1 MLLTKRHEKD
11 EEEANASTMKTAM
24 ERQRSEAKDDNEN
37 NGDDTKSIGT
47 TSTPS
52 PPPPAEVPGRRFSER
67 FYRQSIQGLDE
78 QLIYW
83 QCRVGEEAGGEGQR
97 RNANAS
103 ATTNTTERT
112 TRKRVAAAETVPTAK
127 TVPTSSSSTTNK
139 TTPPTG
145 TAVPPICGNHNGNA
159 IPPSQ
164 RVQTFQ
170 QMADEFG
177 LRFNALCE
185 QYFFSLPTN
194 VNVCLVLTIDHRQ
207 QMAKISYERTA
218 SHWECQ
224 PVEQFSFVWPLT
236 DWHQFL
242 WGVRGIFLLFFFGC
256 PRIRMEKR
264 LAIQNAN
271 GGTQTA
277 EGETSPIPIIEEP
290 PEEDENDHGN
300 KHTEEGEANGTSNGT
315 FSVTVSHPDL
325 RWERIATDLLLRLV
339 IVPGKRIQFSPQR
352 QQTKKRTKQMGDEC
366 LTFEDFNVA
375 NDDRGWIRVIE
386 GGGVRKNGQRKITR
400 TEHWLKF
407 SRELFTYAIIGKSAA
422 VFGGIFPCATNG
434 GREQNNSRQIK

>member
-1 MLLTKRHEKD
+1 MLLTKHHENG
-11 EEEANASTMKTAM
+11 EEEANGPMKTAKK
-24 ERQRSEAKDDNEN
+24 RQRSEAKDDNDD
-37 NGDDTKSIGT
+37 DDTKSIGT

-83 QCRVGEEAGGEGQR
+83 QCRVGEEAGDGGQQ
-97 RNANAS
+97 RNANAT
-103 ATTNTTERT
+103 ANTTART
-112 TRKRVAAAETVPTAK
+112 TTKRAATESVPAAK
-127 TVPTSSSSTTNK
+127 AVPTSSSSTTNK
-139 TTPPTG
+139 TTPIG
-145 TAVPPICGNHNGNA
+145 IAVPPICGGNHNSNA

-194 VNVCLVLTIDHRQ
+194 VNSCLVLTIDHRQ

-224 PVEQFSFVWPLT
+224 PVEQFSFVWPLN

-242 WGVRGIFLLFFFGC
+242 WGVRGIFLLFFVGC

-290 PEEDENDHGN
+290 SDDEDENDHGN
-300 KHTEEGEANGTSNGT
+300 RHTEEENEANGTSNGT

-325 RWERIATDLLLRLV
+325 RLERIAADLLLRLV

-352 QQTKKRTKQMGDEC
+352 QHAKKRTKQTGDDC

-375 NDDRGWIRVIE
+375 NDDRGWVRVIE
-386 GGGVRKNGQRKITR
+386 GGGVRKNGQLKVTR
-400 TEHWLKF
+400 TEHWLKIC
-407 SRELFTYAIIGKSAA
+407 RELFTYAIIGKSAA
-422 VFGGIFPCATNG
+422 VFPEIFPHGTNG